1 MGNQRKK
8 NAQKHYYG
16 CVAKAKFRYLKDLSN
31 RFFIKSQRNRSR
43 RRVGSLM
50 SWV

>member
-1 MGNQRKK
+1 MGNQHKTD
-8 NAQKHYYG
+8 AQKYYYG

-43 RRVGSLM
+43 RRLGSLM